1 MIASFH
7 FPFIIYHYSFVTQEM
22 KLVILGSGTSVPHAR
37 RASPAFWLE
46 TENGSIL
53 LDMGSD
59 AAHRMAQE
67 GLQWQNLDA
76 IWISHFHL
84 DHIGGLASF
93 LFSTKWAPQTRE
105 RRKPLKIY
113 GATGLRKLFDAISG
127 AGDYELLDQPFEILI
142 IEVAPGDKI
151 EILPRLTAETF
162 STPHTRESLAI
173 RLTDNRG
180 ASLVY
185 TSDTG
190 FAEAL
195 IQFAKGANVLLME
208 CSFRK
213 NKPLLTHLEL
223 TDAMRVAR
231 ACKPQKL
238 VLTHLYPDWD
248 NFDLVVEAKALWPG
262 ETIAATDG
270 LRLEL

>member
-1 MIASFH
+1 
-7 FPFIIYHYSFVTQEM
+7 M

-46 TENGSIL
+46 TESGSIL
-53 LDMGSD
+53 LDVSSD

-67 GLQWQNLDA
+67 GLDWPSLDA
-76 IWISHFHL
+76 IWVSHFHL
-84 DHIGGLASF
+84 DHLGGLAPF

-113 GATGLRKLFDAISG
+113 GARGLRKLFDAINNTNE
-127 AGDYELLDQPFEILI
+127 YELLDQPFEILI
-142 IEVAPGDKI
+142 IEVEPGDQI
-151 EILPRLTAETF
+151 EILPGLRATTF

-173 RLTDNRG
+173 RFTDNRS

-190 FAEAL
+190 YSEEL

-213 NKPLLTHLEL
+213 NKPMLTHLEL
-223 TDAMRVAR
+223 ADAMRLAL
-231 ACKPQKL
+231 ACNPQRL

-248 NFDLVVEAKALWPG
+248 NFDLVAEAKALWPG
-262 ETIAATDG
+262 ETIEATDG
-270 LRLEL
+270 LRLES